1 MPRALSVMR
10 SPLRGS
16 RARNLEK
23 ATKGDKARS
32 RCYGILCYTASMSNR
47 ASSDADTVAV
57 EAYVFDTLMHDLIGH
72 DRAASAFVV
81 YLHLWR
87 QSFGVGETTVQMSL
101 RDIAEGTGLSKRGV
115 QEALSVLTRRQLVGI
130 ARKTLTDVPVYTVK
144 RPWRR

>member
-1 MPRALSVMR
+1 
-10 SPLRGS
+10 
-16 RARNLEK
+16 
-23 ATKGDKARS
+23 
-32 RCYGILCYTASMSNR
+32 MSKR
-47 ASSDADTVAV
+47 TSSDGETVAV

-87 QSFGVGETTVQMSL
+87 RSLGAGESSVQTSL

-115 QEALSVLTRRQLVGI
+115 QEALTILSRRQLVGI
-130 ARKTLTDVPVYTVK
+130 ARRTLTDVPVYTVK